1 MEVCFLPKIG
11 VDVICLAAGHLW
23 LGNAS
28 VVGSSG
34 QCELNLKRTSNLGLW
49 YVPDQGWLEVAQ
61 GGIWPS
67 ALLKI
72 YMWNMLQMQ
81 SNKMHWAVSVSVRFN
96 PNKVKP
102 PSMPNFK
109 TLLLRYVRV
118 QSFENTPR
126 LTTAEFFNVALTLGA
141 GLCFVCMACKQF
153 KHVCSIYWLMRVWT
167 SKETG
172 CQSTLYDSWMAAYDG
187 QILYDAHSSSW
198 NMSLGECW
206 CFVDFNPPQF
216 LR

>member
-1 MEVCFLPKIG
+1 MWFVWQQGIFGWEMHQWWGL
-11 VDVICLAAGHLW
+11 VD
-23 LGNAS
+23 S
-28 VVGSSG
+28 V
-34 QCELNLKRTSNLGLW
+34 NLTSNGHQILAFGMSLTRGDW
-49 YVPDQGWLEVAQ
+49 KWHKEVFDLRHFWRFVRGTCFKCKATKCAGPFQ
-61 GGIWPS
+61 Y
-67 ALLKI
+67 L
-72 YMWNMLQMQ
+72 
-81 SNKMHWAVSVSVRFN
+81 VRFN
-96 PNKVKP
+96 PNKVET

-118 QSFENTPR
+118 QNFENTPR
-126 LTTAEFFNVALTLGA
+126 LTTAEFFNIALTLGA

-153 KHVCSIYWLMRVWT
+153 KHACSIYWLMRVWT
-167 SKETG
+167 SKETV